1 MKTTF
6 RHLLTAGICLSIAA
20 CASQS
25 VEKPAPTPQ
34 PEQVE
39 STQMTTAV
47 DPNVANG
54 QALLASANL
63 YQQAKKPLQDET
75 RALMTRAQEAL
86 QEKDRVD
93 AADLLAKIM
102 ASSQRTAA
110 MYVLQGDYA
119 LQADDKEQAQDF
131 YRQAVNANPYTYFAH
146 NRIATL
152 LREKGLFDE
161 ALMHYNRA
169 LDGWAGYA
177 PAYRNRGILY
187 DLYLG
192 DKAKAKADYER
203 YRDIQLAKQDDFA
216 STPDGREINAW
227 IADLSRQLPQAGG
240 SR

>member
-1 MKTTF
+1 MKPIF
-6 RHLLTAGICLSIAA
+6 KHALLAGLCLGMAA
-20 CASQS
+20 CASRPDS
-25 VEKPAPTPQ
+25 APTPT
-34 PEQVE
+34 PEPEEVVTE
-39 STQMTTAV
+39 SASTAI

-54 QALLASANL
+54 QALLAEVNL
-63 YQQAKKPLQDET
+63 YQQAKKPLADET
-75 RALMTRAQEAL
+75 KALLVKAQDAVHSGE
-86 QEKDRVD
+86 RVD
-93 AADLLAKIM
+93 AAGLLARLM
-102 ASSQRTAA
+102 AHPQRTAA

-119 LQADDKEQAQDF
+119 MQTGEADKAQDF

-192 DKAKAKADYER
+192 EKVKAKADYER
-203 YRDIQLAKQDDFA
+203 YRDIQLAKQEDFA
-216 STPDGREINAW
+216 STPEGREVNAW
-227 IADLSRQLPQAGG
+227 IADLSRQISQAGG
-240 SR
+240 R

>member
-1 MKTTF
+1 MKPIF
-6 RHLLTAGICLSIAA
+6 KHVLLAGLCLGMAA
-20 CASQS
+20 CAT
-25 VEKPAPTPQ
+25 KPDTAPSPNPEAEETVTESTPQ
-34 PEQVE
+34 V
-39 STQMTTAV
+39 A
-47 DPNVANG
+47 DPNVKNG
-54 QALLASANL
+54 QALLASMNL
-63 YQQAKKPLQDET
+63 YQQAKKPLTDET
-75 RALMTRAQEAL
+75 KALLGKAQDAVQSGE
-86 QEKDRVD
+86 RVD
-93 AADLLAKIM
+93 AAGLLARLM
-102 ASSQRTAA
+102 AHPQRTAT

-119 LQADDKEQAQDF
+119 LQTGEADKAQDF

-152 LREKGLFDE
+152 LRAKGLFDE

-216 STPDGREINAW
+216 STSEGREINAW
-227 IADLSRQLPQAGG
+227 IADLSRQMAQTGG
-240 SR
+240 R